1 MAAVVTQSPPPLM
14 EFIHDSS
21 CSTPYISAPSSPKLI
36 THHDL
41 YFSAPASPTS
51 FTSIYREFN
60 KNPSINGVSNSMV
73 PFNWEEKPGTPKH
86 RLKPSSEEEENEDD
100 DDDGEFAFDFNS
112 QFEKSS
118 ALSAADELFY
128 GGKIRPLE
136 PPPGIKIGFDDDRK
150 SLVSSP
156 RSPRSPISQGK
167 KIIRDAFSPRQR
179 NRDIDPF
186 AVAMEESRK
195 QEQEHEH
202 EKRGRNEKRTGSN
215 SKKTSAQRWT
225 RSLSPFRVS
234 DQFEEDEK
242 QEPKVPTNSS
252 KWSFGGYKKWR
263 LRDLLLFRSAS
274 EGRANDKETIRKFA
288 VLSKKEDVKS
298 SSFRSTDSAGSTSSR
313 RRGNVSAHELHY
325 TMNRANSEELKRK
338 TVLPYRQGFFGCLGF
353 NPAANRIAKGFNL

>member
-1 MAAVVTQSPPPLM
+1 MAAVITQSPPPPLM
-14 EFIHDSS
+14 EFNHDSS

-36 THHDL
+36 THDL

-60 KNPSINGVSNSMV
+60 KNPSINGVSNSMI
-73 PFNWEEKPGTPKH
+73 PFHWEEKPGTPKH
-86 RLKPSSEEEENEDD
+86 RLKPSEEEEDEDE

-128 GGKIRPLE
+128 GGKIRPVK
-136 PPPGIKIGFDDDRK
+136 PPPGVKIGFNDDRK

-167 KIIRDAFSPRQR
+167 KIIRDAFSPRKR

-195 QEQEHEH
+195 QEQEHEQ
-202 EKRGRNEKRTGSN
+202 RGRNEKRTGSN
-215 SKKTSAQRWT
+215 SKKTSPHRWT

-234 DQFEEDEK
+234 DQFDEDEK

-252 KWSFGGYKKWR
+252 KWSFRGYTKWR
-263 LRDLLLFRSAS
+263 LRDLLFRSAS
-274 EGRANDKETIRKFA
+274 EGRANDKNTIRKFA

-298 SSFRSTDSAGSTSSR
+298 SSFRSTDSTGSTSSR
-313 RRGNVSAHELHY
+313 RRGTISAHELHY
-325 TMNRANSEELKRK
+325 TVNRANSEELRRK

-353 NPAANRIAKGFNL
+353 NPAANRIAKEFNL

>member
-1 MAAVVTQSPPPLM
+1 MPAAVTQSPPPPLM
-14 EFIHDSS
+14 EFNHDSS
-21 CSTPYISAPSSPKLI
+21 CSTPYISAPSSPKFV
-36 THHDL
+36 TRDL
-41 YFSAPASPTS
+41 YFSAPTSPTK
-51 FTSIYREFN
+51 FTSIYQEFN
-60 KNPSINGVSNSMV
+60 KNPSINGVSNSMI
-73 PFNWEEKPGTPKH
+73 PFGWEEKPGTPKH
-86 RLKPSSEEEENEDD
+86 KLKPSAEDEEDEDD

-128 GGKIRPLE
+128 
-136 PPPGIKIGFDDDRK
+136 
-150 SLVSSP
+150 VSSP

-195 QEQEHEH
+195 QEQEHEQ
-202 EKRGRNEKRTGSN
+202 RGRNEKRTSSN
-215 SKKTSAQRWT
+215 STKTSSHRWA

-234 DQFEEDEK
+234 NQFDEDEK

-252 KWSFGGYKKWR
+252 KWSFGGYKKWK

-298 SSFRSTDSAGSTSSR
+298 SSFRSTDSTGSTSSR

-353 NPAANRIAKGFNL
+353 NPTANGIAKGFNL